1 MVEIRQ
7 GGKRKI
13 LRQLTGREIEGRG
26 GVGDEVS
33 QSSQVFRPQDQS
45 MVQTDP
51 RHQTSLQALPVTV
64 RQPGQ
69 LHEVVI
75 SEVRDSLP
83 PDEVEVSLSAD

>member
-33 QSSQVFRPQDQS
+33 QSSQILSPQDQT
-45 MVQTDP
+45 VQTDP
-51 RHQTSLQALPVTV
+51 RDQTSLQALPLAVCL
-64 RQPGQ
+64 PGE
-69 LHEVVI
+69 LHEVVV
-75 SEVRDSLP
+75 SKVRN
-83 PDEVEVSLSAD
+83 SLSTPGEGVPQC